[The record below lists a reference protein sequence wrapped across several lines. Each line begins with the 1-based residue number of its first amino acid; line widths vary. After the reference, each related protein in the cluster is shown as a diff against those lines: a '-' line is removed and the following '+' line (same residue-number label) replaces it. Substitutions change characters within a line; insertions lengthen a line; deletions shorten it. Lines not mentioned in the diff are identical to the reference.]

1 MDSLK
6 ELDLSR
12 CEKFTDA
19 GIKHIITNQN
29 LEKLYLCQT
38 GVTASGVKLISS
50 LRNISVLD
58 LGGISVTD
66 EALTSLEVL
75 PSNTTFIF

>member
-1 MDSLK
+1 MDALK

-19 GIKHIITNQN
+19 GVKHIITIQS
-29 LEKLYLCQT
+29 LEKLCLCQT

-50 LRNISVLD
+50 LSNLSVLD
-58 LGGISVTD
+58 LGGIPVTD
-66 EALTSLEVL
+66 EALSSLEV
-75 PSNTTFIF
+75 